1 MLTGCHVTIMKKKK
15 KKLSVA
21 LEVEGMTLGFE
32 IPNFKQRLNA
42 KPGLLFKTLG
52 LLTG

>member
-1 MLTGCHVTIMKKKK
+1 MPHNNYEKKKK

-21 LEVEGMTLGFE
+21 LEVDWMKLGFE
-32 IPNFKQRLNA
+32 IPNFKQGLNA
-42 KPGLLFKTLG
+42 KPGVLFKTLG